1 MSLAELV
8 PMVQTL
14 PREDKQRL
22 AELLARDL
30 NSEESSEL
38 LNSLA
43 NSRHEIWS
51 QFNAFEAAETLLEV
65 LRTSGAKG

>member
-14 PREDKQRL
+14 PREDKRRL

-30 NSEESSEL
+30 ASGDGDEILEFLASSPQEV
-38 LNSLA
+38 
-43 NSRHEIWS
+43 WS
-51 QFNAFEAAETLLEV
+51 PLDAYEAGETLLKF
-65 LRTSGAKG
+65 LQSDGAKE